1 MSAEIASEF
10 AARLRRNP
18 QASVAA
24 IVRVSIAPDEAAA
37 RLAERGATVRRV
49 VRLVPA
55 VAVQM
60 PAADCLAL
68 ANETWVSSVEEDKVV
83 HTQT

>member
-1 MSAEIASEF
+1 
-10 AARLRRNP
+10 
-18 QASVAA
+18 
-24 IVRVSIAPDEAAA
+24 VRVSIAPDEAAA

-49 VRLVPA
+49 VRLVPS
-55 VAVQM
+55 VSVQM
-60 PAADCLAL
+60 PAAACLAL